1 MAIKI
6 VEKKDEKESRKNKEK
21 TISLETDVS
30 NLNKELELTGQHS
43 TLLMILVDLGSTN
56 KNITESYTIRELK
69 NRKQNLIKSLDRVEK
84 VFMEFI
90 NTKYKLDK
98 IENNYSKIPDYLRDD
113 SSLNTKENKKL
124 YSSYLKLEKDLD
136 VAFHFLKNEI
146 LDVYE
151 YFRVNVAK
159 LYLIFSDYNFTS
171 IPDLKK
177 VISKINFRYLEE
189 YLQYD
194 VYQKILLFQ
203 NIRVTFSHIPDAKV
217 LFRNMNLRKFS
228 TIKNTLIEA
237 YDMLLWIFE
246 DNREK
251 MNLDFAKRFL
261 TITGGKNY
269 TDEEIIKQLEEFNET
284 LLNTNVT
291 LKK

>member
-6 VEKKDEKESRKNKEK
+6 VEKKDEKENRKNKEK
-21 TISLETDVS
+21 TISLETDVAS
-30 NLNKELELTGQHS
+30 LNKELELTGQNS
-43 TLLMILVDLGSTN
+43 TLLMLLVDLGSNN
-56 KNITESYTIRELK
+56 KNIQDSYTIQELK
-69 NRKQNLIKSLDRVEK
+69 NRKQNLIKSIDRVEK
-84 VFMEFI
+84 VFKEFI
-90 NTKYKLDK
+90 NAKYKLDK
-98 IENNYSKIPDYLRDD
+98 IEKEFLNIPDYLRND
-113 SSLNTKENKKL
+113 STLITKENRKL
-124 YSSYLKLEKDLD
+124 YNLYQKLEKDLD
-136 VAFHFLKNEI
+136 ISFHFLKSEI

-177 VISKINFRYLEE
+177 VISKVNFRYLEE

-228 TIKNTLIEA
+228 TIKNTLIES

-251 MNLDFAKRFL
+251 MILDFAKRFL
-261 TITGGKNY
+261 TLTGKNY
-269 TDEEIIKQLEEFNET
+269 TDAEIVKQLEEFNET

>member
-6 VEKKDEKESRKNKEK
+6 VEKKDEKENRKNKEK
-21 TISLETDVS
+21 IISLETDVAS
-30 NLNKELELTGQHS
+30 LNKELESTSQNS
-43 TLLMILVDLGSTN
+43 TLLMLLVDLGSNN
-56 KNITESYTIRELK
+56 KNTIDQYSIQELK
-69 NRKQNLIKSLDRVEK
+69 NRKQNLIKSIERVEK
-84 VFMEFI
+84 VFKEFI

-98 IENNYSKIPDYLRDD
+98 IEKEFLDIPDYLRND
-113 SSLNTKENKKL
+113 SVLNTKGNKKL
-124 YSSYLKLEKDLD
+124 YSLYLKLEKDLD
-136 VAFHFLKNEI
+136 ISFHFLKSEI

-177 VISKINFRYLEE
+177 VISKVNFRYLEE

-228 TIKNTLIEA
+228 TIKNTLIES

-261 TITGGKNY
+261 TLTGKNY

>member
-56 KNITESYTIRELK
+56 KNITDSYTIRELK

-84 VFMEFI
+84 VFKEFI

-98 IENNYSKIPDYLRDD
+98 IEKEFLNIPDYLRDD
-113 SSLNTKENKKL
+113 STLITKENKKL
-124 YSSYLKLEKDLD
+124 YNLYQKLEKDLD
-136 VAFHFLKNEI
+136 TSFHFLKSEI

-177 VISKINFRYLEE
+177 VISKVNFRYLEE

-228 TIKNTLIEA
+228 TIKNTLIES

-251 MNLDFAKRFL
+251 MILDFAKRFL
-261 TITGGKNY
+261 TLTGKNY
-269 TDEEIIKQLEEFNET
+269 TDDEIVKQLEEFNET

>member
-6 VEKKDEKESRKNKEK
+6 VEKKDEKENRKTKEK

-84 VFMEFI
+84 VFKEFI

-124 YSSYLKLEKDLD
+124 YNLYLKLEKDLD
-136 VAFHFLKNEI
+136 VAFHFLKSEI

-177 VISKINFRYLEE
+177 VISKINFRYLED

-228 TIKNTLIEA
+228 TIKNTLLEA

-261 TITGGKNY
+261 TITGKNY

>member
-6 VEKKDEKESRKNKEK
+6 VEKKDEKENRKNKEK
-21 TISLETDVS
+21 TISLETDVAS
-30 NLNKELELTGQHS
+30 LNKELELTGQNS
-43 TLLMILVDLGSTN
+43 TLLMLLVDLGSNN
-56 KNITESYTIRELK
+56 KNIQDSYTIQELK
-69 NRKQNLIKSLDRVEK
+69 NRKQNLIKSIDRVEK
-84 VFMEFI
+84 VFKEFI
-90 NTKYKLDK
+90 NAKYKLDK
-98 IENNYSKIPDYLRDD
+98 IEKEFLNIPDYLRDD
-113 SSLNTKENKKL
+113 STLITKENKKL
-124 YSSYLKLEKDLD
+124 YNLYQKLEKDLD
-136 VAFHFLKNEI
+136 ISFHFLKSEI

-177 VISKINFRYLEE
+177 VISKVNFRYLEE

-228 TIKNTLIEA
+228 TIKNTLIES

-251 MNLDFAKRFL
+251 MILDFAKRFL
-261 TITGGKNY
+261 TLTGKNY
-269 TDEEIIKQLEEFNET
+269 TDDEIVKQLEEFNET

>member
-98 IENNYSKIPDYLRDD
+98 IENNYSKIPDYLRND
-113 SSLNTKENKKL
+113 STLINKENKKL
-124 YSSYLKLEKDLD
+124 YNLYLKLEKDLD
-136 VAFHFLKNEI
+136 VAFHFLKSEI

-228 TIKNTLIEA
+228 TIKNTLLEA

-261 TITGGKNY
+261 TITGKNY

>member
-6 VEKKDEKESRKNKEK
+6 VEKKDEKENRKNKEK
-21 TISLETDVS
+21 TISLETDVAS
-30 NLNKELELTGQHS
+30 LNKELELTGQNS
-43 TLLMILVDLGSTN
+43 TLLMLLVDLGSNN
-56 KNITESYTIRELK
+56 KNIQDSYTIQELK
-69 NRKQNLIKSLDRVEK
+69 NRKQNLIKSIDRVEK
-84 VFMEFI
+84 VFKEFI
-90 NTKYKLDK
+90 NAKYKLDK
-98 IENNYSKIPDYLRDD
+98 IEKEFLNIPDYLRDD
-113 SSLNTKENKKL
+113 STLITKENKKL
-124 YSSYLKLEKDLD
+124 YNLYQKLEKDLD
-136 VAFHFLKNEI
+136 ISFHFLKSEI

-177 VISKINFRYLEE
+177 VISKVNFRYLEE

-228 TIKNTLIEA
+228 TIKNTLIES

-251 MNLDFAKRFL
+251 MILDFAKRFL
-261 TITGGKNY
+261 TLTGKNY
-269 TDEEIIKQLEEFNET
+269 TDAEIVKQLEEFNET

>member
-6 VEKKDEKESRKNKEK
+6 VEKKDEKENRKTKEK

-84 VFMEFI
+84 VFKEFI

-124 YSSYLKLEKDLD
+124 YNLYLKLEKDLD
-136 VAFHFLKNEI
+136 VAFHFLKSEI

-228 TIKNTLIEA
+228 TIKNTLLEA

-261 TITGGKNY
+261 TITGKNY

>member
-98 IENNYSKIPDYLRDD
+98 IENNYSKIPDYLRND
-113 SSLNTKENKKL
+113 STLINKENKKL
-124 YSSYLKLEKDLD
+124 YNLYLKLEKDLD
-136 VAFHFLKNEI
+136 VAFHFLKSEI

-228 TIKNTLIEA
+228 TIKNTLLEA

-261 TITGGKNY
+261 TITEKNY

-284 LLNTNVT
+284 LLNTNIT